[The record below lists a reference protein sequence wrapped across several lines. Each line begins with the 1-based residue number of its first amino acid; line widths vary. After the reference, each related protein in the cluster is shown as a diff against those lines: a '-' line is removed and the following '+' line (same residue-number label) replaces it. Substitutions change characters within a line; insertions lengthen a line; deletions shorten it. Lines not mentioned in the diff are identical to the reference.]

1 MTSIQ
6 LTRNIS
12 CSHETSRPPILE
24 GHRRLVCRPA
34 PHHHP
39 PGWLQSK
46 GTNESCTEFHVRQTE
61 VYSKRN
67 IIFRCFRFPSHSL
80 QKRPN
85 GWHSWNLY
93 LVRSK
98 WASNAVP
105 RLCCSQQH
113 ISCRPILRDYSSLL
127 FWQNAPGLLGRDGRN
142 IDFLTFPSDDGF
154 HAPSGFFSTTGLL
167 MVQKECQKTHESLSK
182 YKGRLGEVAENLAQP
197 RITT

>member
-1 MTSIQ
+1 MQARS
-6 LTRNIS
+6 S
-12 CSHETSRPPILE
+12 SSS
-24 GHRRLVCRPA
+24 
-34 PHHHP
+34 

-46 GTNESCTEFHVRQTE
+46 GTNESCTKFHVRQTE

-67 IIFRCFRFPSHSL
+67 IILRCFRFPSHSL

-113 ISCRPILRDYSSLL
+113 ISCRPILRDYSSFL
-127 FWQNAPGLLGRDGRN
+127 FWQAPQGYSDGMEEISIFSLFHPTVGAWLPRSFRVLFLSWLTDGAKGIPEN
-142 IDFLTFPSDDGF
+142 IREL
-154 HAPSGFFSTTGLL
+154 
-167 MVQKECQKTHESLSK
+167 VE
-182 YKGRLGEVAENLAQP
+182 
-197 RITT
+197 I